1 LIVAPLKSYCE
12 LLSINKY
19 LHLGI
24 TVPKEIICT
33 RLAETKMGQAFEDV
47 NSQRTLASA
56 LLAQTGEC
64 TNDQCDRLFL
74 TRPHKIA
81 LLPIPN

>member
-1 LIVAPLKSYCE
+1 
-12 LLSINKY
+12 
-19 LHLGI
+19 
-24 TVPKEIICT
+24 
-33 RLAETKMGQAFEDV
+33 MGQALEDI

-56 LLAQTGEC
+56 LLTQTGEC

-81 LLPIPN
+81 LLPEDYSLGELWQKNLLGGRPAR